1 MLNPNPDQQSGVL
14 ASLSPETLDKLAD
27 LVVAKLVAR
36 NDRSCFPS
44 KTSWVRIPSPAP
56 HAQGGGLLAKNEH
69 PEFTRQVLAHRPVSG
84 GE

>member
-1 MLNPNPDQQSGVL
+1 MVDPNPNQENRVL

-44 KTSWVRIPSPAP
+44 KTPRLKASRFGISYEIILTKQA
-56 HAQGGGLLAKNEH
+56 LLFFGAAFSFSCYH
-69 PEFTRQVLAHRPVSG
+69 F
-84 GE
+84 

>member
-44 KTSWVRIPSPAP
+44 KHSLCGFKIAQKGAARKMTLHNDITFNDLALVVRGYI
-56 HAQGGGLLAKNEH
+56 LN
-69 PEFTRQVLAHRPVSG
+69 
-84 GE
+84 

>member
-44 KTSWVRIPSPAP
+44 KTSWVRISSPAP
-56 HAQGGGLLAKNEH
+56 SRKRHQFYLKNR
-69 PEFTRQVLAHRPVSG
+69 TLTLITAC
-84 GE
+84 